1 MKTHAMNPTHIHIV
15 ITHLPIYGAFLGT
28 LVLAWSLFARSA
40 PTKVAAYGVL
50 LIASVGAVIAF
61 RTGGDAEETA
71 ERIAGI
77 SKTALEAHEHFA
89 DNAYVAFLVLGVA
102 SLLAIWITYRHARLA
117 RTVAWLML
125 VIAVVAFGL
134 AARTGYLGGQIR
146 HTEIQSP
153 PPAGVL
159 HED

>member
-1 MKTHAMNPTHIHIV
+1 MNPTHIHLV
-15 ITHLPIYGAFLGT
+15 ITHLPIYGAFLGA
-28 LVLAWSLFARSA
+28 LVLVWGLLSRSVS
-40 PTKVAAYGVL
+40 TKVAAYGIL
-50 LIASVGAVIAF
+50 LIASLGAVIAF
-61 RTGGDAEETA
+61 LTGEEAEETA

-102 SLLAIWITYRHARLA
+102 SLLAIWITYRLTRWA

-125 VIAVVAFGL
+125 LLAVVAFGL

-153 PPAGVL
+153 PPAEVH

>member
-1 MKTHAMNPTHIHIV
+1 MNPTHIHLV
-15 ITHLPIYGAFLGT
+15 ITHLPIYGAFLGA
-28 LVLAWSLFARSA
+28 LVLVWGLLSRSV

-50 LIASVGAVIAF
+50 LIASLGAVIAF
-61 RTGGDAEETA
+61 QTGEEAEETA

-89 DNAYVAFLVLGVA
+89 DNAYVAFIVLGVA
-102 SLLAIWITYRHARLA
+102 SLLAMWITYRHARLA

-125 VIAVVAFGL
+125 VIAMVAFGL

-153 PPAGVL
+153 PPAGVH

>member
-1 MKTHAMNPTHIHIV
+1 MNPTHIHLV
-15 ITHLPIYGAFLGT
+15 ITHLPIYGAFLGA
-28 LVLAWSLFARSA
+28 LVLVWGLLSRSVS
-40 PTKVAAYGVL
+40 TKVAAYGIL
-50 LIASVGAVIAF
+50 LIASLGAVIAF
-61 RTGGDAEETA
+61 LTGEEAEETA

-102 SLLAIWITYRHARLA
+102 SLLAIWITYRLARWA

-125 VIAVVAFGL
+125 LLAVVAFGL

-153 PPAGVL
+153 PPAEVH

>member
-1 MKTHAMNPTHIHIV
+1 MNPTHIHLV
-15 ITHLPIYGAFLGT
+15 ITHLPIYGAFLGA
-28 LVLAWSLFARSA
+28 LVLVWGLLSRSVS
-40 PTKVAAYGVL
+40 TKVAAYGIL
-50 LIASVGAVIAF
+50 LIASLGAVIAF
-61 RTGGDAEETA
+61 LTGEEAEETA

-102 SLLAIWITYRHARLA
+102 SLLAIWITYRLARWA

-125 VIAVVAFGL
+125 LIAVVAFGL

-153 PPAGVL
+153 PPAEVH

>member
-1 MKTHAMNPTHIHIV
+1 MNPTHIHLV
-15 ITHLPIYGAFLGT
+15 ITHLPIYGAFLGA
-28 LVLAWSLFARSA
+28 LVLVWGLLSRSVS
-40 PTKVAAYGVL
+40 TKVAAYGIL
-50 LIASVGAVIAF
+50 LIASLGAVIAF
-61 RTGGDAEETA
+61 LTGEEAEETA

-102 SLLAIWITYRHARLA
+102 SLLAIWITYRLARWA

-125 VIAVVAFGL
+125 LLAVVAFGL

-153 PPAGVL
+153 SPAEVH

>member
-1 MKTHAMNPTHIHIV
+1 MNPTHIHLV
-15 ITHLPIYGAFLGT
+15 ITHLPIYGAFLGA
-28 LVLAWSLFARSA
+28 LVLVWGLLSRSVS
-40 PTKVAAYGVL
+40 TKVAAYGIL
-50 LIASVGAVIAF
+50 LIASLGAVIAF
-61 RTGGDAEETA
+61 LTGEEAEETA

-102 SLLAIWITYRHARLA
+102 SLLAIWITYRLARWE

-125 VIAVVAFGL
+125 LIAVVAFGL

-153 PPAGVL
+153 PPAEVH

>member
-1 MKTHAMNPTHIHIV
+1 MNPTHIHLV
-15 ITHLPIYGAFLGT
+15 ITHLPIYGAFLGA
-28 LVLAWSLFARSA
+28 LVLVWGLLSRSVS
-40 PTKVAAYGVL
+40 TKVAAYGIL
-50 LIASVGAVIAF
+50 LIASLGAVIAF
-61 RTGGDAEETA
+61 LTGEEAEETA

-102 SLLAIWITYRHARLA
+102 SLLAIWITYRLARWE
-117 RTVAWLML
+117 RTVARLML

-153 PPAGVL
+153 PPAEVH